1 VSIPA
6 WLGLL
11 SFLSTSVPAL
21 AQTSALVSQPSQI
34 WFGMGRTDTPKGRA
48 DWNRIFFEPDA
59 TWPEMLRH
67 VQVITATA
75 DALTRLTDDEL
86 AKFVQRL
93 DEHHIALSVAVLA
106 QNWENQPKCGNGVE
120 GYSNPGTNRPIIAR
134 LKRVGGRI
142 SYIGMDEP
150 LYFGHYYAGKNAC
163 QSSIDNVAE
172 RVATILREYTA
183 AFPDLTVL
191 DTEPFPGISDQH
203 SWQEDYGRWMAAF
216 RAHVGRP
223 LGGLNIDVNW
233 PQPWSEGLRAAFT
246 FARSQRLTVGIVY
259 WASPKPPV
267 GGHVTND
274 MWLDSAADNFY
285 MIEKR
290 EKLIPDRAMFA
301 SWSQFPERAI
311 GDASGL
317 GEDDLIRRY
326 LKMKGQH

>member
-1 VSIPA
+1 M
-6 WLGLL
+6 LG
-11 SFLSTSVPAL
+11 
-21 AQTSALVSQPSQI
+21 
-34 WFGMGRTDTPKGRA
+34 
-48 DWNRIFFEPDA
+48 
-59 TWPEMLRH
+59 H
-67 VQVITATA
+67 VQVITATV

-86 AKFVQRL
+86 AKVVQRL

-120 GYSNPGTNRPIIAR
+120 GYSNPGANRPIIAR

-142 SYIGMDEP
+142 SYVGMDEP
-150 LYFGHYYAGKNAC
+150 LYFGHYYMGKNAC

-172 RVATILREYTA
+172 RVAAILREYTA

-191 DTEPFPGISDQH
+191 DTEPFPAISDQH
-203 SWQEDYGRWMAAF
+203 SWQEDYGHWMAAF

-223 LGGLNIDVNW
+223 LGGLNIDINW
-233 PQPWSEGLRAAFT
+233 PKPWSEGLRAALK

-267 GGHVTND
+267 GSHVTND

-285 MIEKR
+285 VIEKR
-290 EKLIPDRAMFA
+290 EGLVPDRAMFA

-311 GDASGL
+311 SDASGL
-317 GEDDLIRRY
+317 GEDDLIKRY
-326 LKMKGQH
+326 LKMKGQR